1 MRQRSYLLLAIHT
14 DTRQRRKPS
23 ETICPA
29 TVAMRD
35 ALSPENRSAM
45 AKMTAA
51 PVQGLRNRC
60 LCVMELLTSSNHVT
74 KNVMGIVEIRRSG
87 VNPGLMKDGAGEYQ
101 YSMIHAT

>member
-1 MRQRSYLLLAIHT
+1 MRQRSPLFLAIHT

-45 AKMTAA
+45 AKMTPA
-51 PVQGLRNRC
+51 PVQGLSNCC
-60 LCVMELLTSSNHVT
+60 LRVVEPLTSSNHVT
-74 KNVMGIVEIRRSG
+74 EDVMSIVEIRRSV